1 MSNYPDS
8 LDDLPI
14 FSPSTSKAKSEP
26 VPMIKSFRNNVSKRV
41 GLRQKKNGRK
51 GASRG
56 GSPRRGRMAE
66 SVYNVGSSARRVVVK
81 ARVVKMNNLYG
92 KKSAGLHMKYIERD
106 GAGKD
111 GKEAELFDSKT
122 SNKDLT
128 EWTEKNIEWAEHT
141 EGEPHQF
148 RVIISPE
155 DAHELNLTE
164 YTRELME
171 RVQTDLGR
179 DLVWT
184 AANHYNT
191 DNPHTHLVISGL
203 DTNGEEVWIDREYI
217 SNGIRNRA
225 RELATQ
231 ELGHRSELEIDTTLN
246 KEITQERFTS
256 LDWKIDKVSHGN
268 IVDMSV
274 YPDDIDARKLHGK
287 LIARL
292 DHLVGYG
299 LAIKDNSH
307 EYILQDGWDTNLR
320 EMGERGDI
328 IKTLHKEI
336 KADPTKYRIY
346 DKDDHD
352 NVVTGRLVR
361 SGLHDELNDRFYMIV
376 EGQDGSANYIVM
388 DKVTDVTEYKRGSIV
403 SVENYQDSWIK
414 KSDYVIETFA
424 RSNQGIYD
432 QKEHVEQVI
441 KHPELLPNNVTP
453 EGYTDAIGRRVSRL
467 ARFGLAQQLGS
478 GLWKIEE
485 NLTAELS
492 RRDQESPNPRKVR
505 ISTIDERLLQQQIK
519 AEGRAWIDTIH
530 VENNAPYSFGS
541 ELNQAIKKRQEFM
554 QKELGL
560 KGNEKGLLKMLDNI
574 ERQKLVQD
582 YADSSLRHYKPLK
595 QEMFTGTLHKKITAP
610 SGQGYALITSG
621 HNNGIDKEFS
631 LVPWRDNMKRSL
643 GKPVSFGLSKQNIPI
658 VKTLTKGLQR

>member
-1 MSNYPDS
+1 
-8 LDDLPI
+8 
-14 FSPSTSKAKSEP
+14 
-26 VPMIKSFRNNVSKRV
+26 
-41 GLRQKKNGRK
+41 
-51 GASRG
+51 
-56 GSPRRGRMAE
+56 
-66 SVYNVGSSARRVVVK
+66 
-81 ARVVKMNNLYG
+81 MNNSYG
-92 KKSAGLHMKYIERD
+92 KKSAGLHMKYIERE

-111 GKEAELFDSKT
+111 GNEAELFDSKT
-122 SNKDLT
+122 SNKNIT

-203 DTNGEEVWIDREYI
+203 DKNGEEVWIDREYI

-231 ELGHRSELEIDTTLN
+231 ELGHRSEHEIDTTLN

-320 EMGERGDI
+320 EMGERDDI

-336 KADPTKYRIY
+336 KADPTK
-346 DKDDHD
+346 
-352 NVVTGRLVR
+352 
-361 SGLHDELNDRFYMIV
+361 
-376 EGQDGSANYIVM
+376 
-388 DKVTDVTEYKRGSIV
+388 
-403 SVENYQDSWIK
+403 
-414 KSDYVIETFA
+414 
-424 RSNQGIYD
+424 
-432 QKEHVEQVI
+432 
-441 KHPELLPNNVTP
+441 
-453 EGYTDAIGRRVSRL
+453 
-467 ARFGLAQQLGS
+467 
-478 GLWKIEE
+478 
-485 NLTAELS
+485 
-492 RRDQESPNPRKVR
+492 
-505 ISTIDERLLQQQIK
+505 
-519 AEGRAWIDTIH
+519 
-530 VENNAPYSFGS
+530 
-541 ELNQAIKKRQEFM
+541 
-554 QKELGL
+554 
-560 KGNEKGLLKMLDNI
+560 
-574 ERQKLVQD
+574 
-582 YADSSLRHYKPLK
+582 
-595 QEMFTGTLHKKITAP
+595 
-610 SGQGYALITSG
+610 
-621 HNNGIDKEFS
+621 
-631 LVPWRDNMKRSL
+631 
-643 GKPVSFGLSKQNIPI
+643 
-658 VKTLTKGLQR
+658 

>member
-26 VPMIKSFRNNVSKRV
+26 VPMVKSFRNNVSKRV

-56 GSPRRGRMAE
+56 GSPRRGKMAE

-81 ARVVKMNNLYG
+81 ARVVKMNNSYG

-203 DTNGEEVWIDREYI
+203 DKNGEEVWIDREYI

-231 ELGHRSELEIDTTLN
+231 ELGHRSEP
-246 KEITQERFTS
+246 F
-256 LDWKIDKVSHGN
+256 
-268 IVDMSV
+268 
-274 YPDDIDARKLHGK
+274 
-287 LIARL
+287 
-292 DHLVGYG
+292 
-299 LAIKDNSH
+299 
-307 EYILQDGWDTNLR
+307 
-320 EMGERGDI
+320 
-328 IKTLHKEI
+328 
-336 KADPTKYRIY
+336 
-346 DKDDHD
+346 
-352 NVVTGRLVR
+352 NV
-361 SGLHDELNDRFYMIV
+361 F
-376 EGQDGSANYIVM
+376 
-388 DKVTDVTEYKRGSIV
+388 
-403 SVENYQDSWIK
+403 
-414 KSDYVIETFA
+414 FC
-424 RSNQGIYD
+424 
-432 QKEHVEQVI
+432 
-441 KHPELLPNNVTP
+441 P
-453 EGYTDAIGRRVSRL
+453 
-467 ARFGLAQQLGS
+467 FC
-478 GLWKIEE
+478 
-485 NLTAELS
+485 
-492 RRDQESPNPRKVR
+492 
-505 ISTIDERLLQQQIK
+505 
-519 AEGRAWIDTIH
+519 
-530 VENNAPYSFGS
+530 
-541 ELNQAIKKRQEFM
+541 
-554 QKELGL
+554 
-560 KGNEKGLLKMLDNI
+560 
-574 ERQKLVQD
+574 
-582 YADSSLRHYKPLK
+582 
-595 QEMFTGTLHKKITAP
+595 
-610 SGQGYALITSG
+610 
-621 HNNGIDKEFS
+621 
-631 LVPWRDNMKRSL
+631 
-643 GKPVSFGLSKQNIPI
+643 
-658 VKTLTKGLQR
+658 